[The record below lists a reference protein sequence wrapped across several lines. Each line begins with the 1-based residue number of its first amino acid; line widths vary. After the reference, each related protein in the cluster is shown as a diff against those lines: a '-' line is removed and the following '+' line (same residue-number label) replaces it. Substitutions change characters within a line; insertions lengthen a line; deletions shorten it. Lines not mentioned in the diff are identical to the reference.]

1 MAIAQKIKWSL
12 VMALVAVA
20 ATIFVSK
27 ALTTQKGS
35 EKIVISGSSTIA
47 PLVAEIAKRYERE
60 NPGVQIDVQSGGS
73 SRGVADA
80 RSGLADIGMVS
91 RDLKASE
98 RELTD
103 YPIARDGIAVII
115 HKSNYIQVLSK
126 EQIRNIYLGQITNW
140 KELGGTDMP
149 ITVVNKASG
158 RSTLELFAEF
168 MNLEPAD
175 IKANIVIGENE
186 QGIKTV
192 ANSPGA
198 IGYVSIGTAEYSERS
213 GTALKLISLG
223 GQVPSTQN
231 VADKKYD
238 LSRTLNLVTKGK
250 PSVAVSHFIDYA
262 QSASV
267 KDLVEEQYFVSLK

>member
-1 MAIAQKIKWSL
+1 MAIAQKIRWSL
-12 VMALVAVA
+12 IMALVAVA
-20 ATIFVSK
+20 STVFVSK
-27 ALTTQKGS
+27 ALTTQTGT
-35 EKIVISGSSTIA
+35 EKIIISGASTIA

-60 NPGVQIDVQSGGS
+60 NPGIQIDVQSGGS

-98 RELTD
+98 RELVD
-103 YPIARDGIAVII
+103 YPIARDGIAVIV
-115 HKSNYIQVLSK
+115 HKSNPIQALSK
-126 EQIRNIYLGQITNW
+126 EQIRNIYLGRITNW
-140 KELGGTDMP
+140 KELGGAEMP

-158 RSTLELFAEF
+158 RSTLELFAGF

-213 GTALKLISLG
+213 GTALKLISLD

-250 PSVAVSHFIDYA
+250 PSVAVSHFIDYV

>member
-1 MAIAQKIKWSL
+1 MVVAQKIRWSL
-12 VMALVAVA
+12 TIAVLAVA
-20 ATIFVSK
+20 AAVFASK
-27 ALTTQKGS
+27 ALTTQKGT
-35 EKIVISGSSTIA
+35 EKIIISGASTIA

-60 NPGVQIDVQSGGS
+60 NPGIQIDVQSGGS

-115 HKSNYIQVLSK
+115 HKSNPIQALSK
-126 EQIRNIYLGQITNW
+126 EQIRNIYLGRITNW
-140 KELGGTDMP
+140 KELGGADMP

-158 RSTLELFAEF
+158 RSTLELFAGF

-213 GTALKLISLG
+213 GTALKLISLD

-250 PSVAVSHFIDYA
+250 PSVAVSHFIDYV

>member
-1 MAIAQKIKWSL
+1 MTIAVL
-12 VMALVAVA
+12 AVA
-20 ATIFVSK
+20 AAVFASK
-27 ALTTQKGS
+27 ALTTQKGT
-35 EKIVISGSSTIA
+35 EKIIISGASTIA

-60 NPGVQIDVQSGGS
+60 NPGIQIDVQSGGS

-115 HKSNYIQVLSK
+115 HKSNPIQALSK
-126 EQIRNIYLGQITNW
+126 EQIRNIYLGRITNW
-140 KELGGTDMP
+140 KELGGADMP

-158 RSTLELFAEF
+158 RSTLELFAGF

-213 GTALKLISLG
+213 GTALKLISLD

-250 PSVAVSHFIDYA
+250 PSVAVSHFIDYV

>member
-12 VMALVAVA
+12 VMALMAVA
-20 ATIFVSK
+20 AAVYVSK
-27 ALTTQKGS
+27 AHTTQKVS

-47 PLVAEIAKRYERE
+47 PLVAEIAKRYERD
-60 NPGVQIDVQSGGS
+60 NADVQIDVQSGGS

-115 HKSNYIQVLSK
+115 HKSNPIQELSK

-140 KELGGTDMP
+140 KELGGADMP

-250 PSVAVSHFIDYA
+250 PSVAVSHFIDYV
-262 QSASV
+262 QSAAV

>member
-12 VMALVAVA
+12 VMTLAAVAVTVLA
-20 ATIFVSK
+20 SK
-27 ALTTQKGS
+27 ALTTQKDN

-73 SRGVADA
+73 SRGVSDA

-103 YPIARDGIAVII
+103 YPIARDGIAVIV
-115 HKSNYIQVLSK
+115 HKSNPIQVLSK

-140 KELGGTDMP
+140 KELGGADMP

-198 IGYVSIGTAEYSERS
+198 IGYVSIGTAEYSEKS

-223 GQVPSTQN
+223 GQIPSTRN

-250 PSVAVSHFIDYA
+250 PSVAASHFIDYI
-262 QSASV
+262 QSVSV
-267 KDLVEEQYFVSLK
+267 KDLVEEQYFVSFK

>member
-1 MAIAQKIKWSL
+1 MAIARKVKWAL
-12 VMALVAVA
+12 IVLLVALA
-20 ATIFVSK
+20 ATAVVSR
-27 ALTTQKGS
+27 AFTTQKAS
-35 EKIVISGSSTIA
+35 EKIIISGASTIA
-47 PLVAEIAKRYERE
+47 PLIAEIAKRYERE
-60 NPGVQIDVQSGGS
+60 NPGIQIDVQSGGS
-73 SRGVADA
+73 SRGIAEA

-103 YPIARDGIAVII
+103 YPIARDGIAVIV
-115 HKSNYIQVLSK
+115 HKSNPIMNLSK
-126 EQIRNIYLGQITNW
+126 EQVRNIYLGHITNW
-140 KELGGTDMP
+140 KELGGADMP

-158 RSTLELFAEF
+158 RSTLELFADF
-168 MNLEPAD
+168 MGLDPAD

-223 GQVPSTQN
+223 GQTPSTRN
-231 VADKKYD
+231 VADKQYD
-238 LSRTLNLVTKGK
+238 LSRTLNLVTKEK
-250 PSVAVSHFIDYA
+250 PRVTVSNFIDYVR
-262 QSASV
+262 SASV
-267 KDLVEEQYFVSLK
+267 KDLVQEQYFVSLK

>member
-12 VMALVAVA
+12 AIALMAVA
-20 ATIFVSK
+20 ATTFVSK
-27 ALTTQKGS
+27 ALTTQKS

-47 PLVAEIAKRYERE
+47 PLVSEIAKRYERE
-60 NPGVQIDVQSGGS
+60 HPGIQIDVQSGGS

-115 HKSNYIQVLSK
+115 HKSNPVQALTK
-126 EQIRNIYLGQITNW
+126 EQIRNIYLGHITNW
-140 KELGGTDMP
+140 KVLGGADMP

-158 RSTLELFAEF
+158 RSTLELFVAF
-168 MNLEPAD
+168 MDLEPAD

-223 GQVPSTQN
+223 EQVPSTQN

-238 LSRTLNLVTKGK
+238 LSRTLNLVTRGK
-250 PSVAVSHFIDYA
+250 PGDAVSHFIEYV

>member
-1 MAIAQKIKWSL
+1 MAIAQKIRWSL
-12 VMALVAVA
+12 IMALVAVA
-20 ATIFVSK
+20 STVFVSK
-27 ALTTQKGS
+27 ALTTQTGT
-35 EKIVISGSSTIA
+35 EKIIISGASTIA
-47 PLVAEIAKRYERE
+47 PLVAEVAKRYERE
-60 NPGVQIDVQSGGS
+60 NPGIQIDVQSGGS

-98 RELTD
+98 RELVD
-103 YPIARDGIAVII
+103 YPIARDGIAVIV
-115 HKSNYIQVLSK
+115 HKSNPIQALSK
-126 EQIRNIYLGQITNW
+126 EQIRNIYLGRITNW
-140 KELGGTDMP
+140 KELGGAEMP

-158 RSTLELFAEF
+158 RSTLELFAGF

-213 GTALKLISLG
+213 GTALKLISLD

-250 PSVAVSHFIDYA
+250 PSVAVSHFIDYV

>member
-1 MAIAQKIKWSL
+1 MAIAQKIRWSL
-12 VMALVAVA
+12 IMALVAVA
-20 ATIFVSK
+20 STVFVSK
-27 ALTTQKGS
+27 ALTTQKGT
-35 EKIVISGSSTIA
+35 EKIIISGASTIA

-60 NPGVQIDVQSGGS
+60 NPGIQIDVQSGGS

-98 RELTD
+98 RELVD
-103 YPIARDGIAVII
+103 YPIARDGIAVIV
-115 HKSNYIQVLSK
+115 HKSNPIQALSK
-126 EQIRNIYLGQITNW
+126 EQIRNIYLGRITNW
-140 KELGGTDMP
+140 KELGGADMP

-158 RSTLELFAEF
+158 RSTLELFAGF
-168 MNLEPAD
+168 MSLEPAD

-250 PSVAVSHFIDYA
+250 PSVAVSHFIDYV

>member
-1 MAIAQKIKWSL
+1 MAIAQKIRWSL
-12 VMALVAVA
+12 IMALVAVA
-20 ATIFVSK
+20 STVFVSK
-27 ALTTQKGS
+27 ALTTQKGT
-35 EKIVISGSSTIA
+35 EKIIISGASTIA

-60 NPGVQIDVQSGGS
+60 NPGIQIDVQSGGS

-98 RELTD
+98 RELVD
-103 YPIARDGIAVII
+103 YPIARDGIAVIV
-115 HKSNYIQVLSK
+115 HKSNPIQALSK
-126 EQIRNIYLGQITNW
+126 EQIRNIYLGRITNW
-140 KELGGTDMP
+140 KELGGADMP

-158 RSTLELFAEF
+158 RSTLELFAGF

-213 GTALKLISLG
+213 GTALKLISLD

-250 PSVAVSHFIDYA
+250 PSVAVSHFIDYV

>member
-1 MAIAQKIKWSL
+1 MAIAQKIRWSL
-12 VMALVAVA
+12 IMALVAVA
-20 ATIFVSK
+20 STVFVSK
-27 ALTTQKGS
+27 ALTTQTGT
-35 EKIVISGSSTIA
+35 EKIIISGASTIA

-60 NPGVQIDVQSGGS
+60 NPGIQIDVQSGGS

-98 RELTD
+98 RELVD
-103 YPIARDGIAVII
+103 YPIARDGIAVIV
-115 HKSNYIQVLSK
+115 HKSNPIQALSK
-126 EQIRNIYLGQITNW
+126 EQIRNIYLGRITNW
-140 KELGGTDMP
+140 KELGGADMP

-158 RSTLELFAEF
+158 RSTLELFAGF

-250 PSVAVSHFIDYA
+250 PSVAVSHFIDYV

>member
-1 MAIAQKIKWSL
+1 MAIAQKIRWSL
-12 VMALVAVA
+12 IMALVAVA
-20 ATIFVSK
+20 STVFVSK
-27 ALTTQKGS
+27 ALTTQTGT
-35 EKIVISGSSTIA
+35 EKIIISGASTIA

-60 NPGVQIDVQSGGS
+60 NPGIQIDVQSGGS

-98 RELTD
+98 RELVD
-103 YPIARDGIAVII
+103 YPIARDGIAVIV
-115 HKSNYIQVLSK
+115 HKSNPIQALSK
-126 EQIRNIYLGQITNW
+126 EQIRNIYLGRITNW
-140 KELGGTDMP
+140 KELGGVEMP

-158 RSTLELFAEF
+158 RSTLELFAGF

-198 IGYVSIGTAEYSERS
+198 IGYVSIGTAEYSERA
-213 GTALKLISLG
+213 GTALKLISLD

-250 PSVAVSHFIDYA
+250 PSVAVSHFIDYV

>member
-1 MAIAQKIKWSL
+1 MAIAQKIRWSL
-12 VMALVAVA
+12 IMALVAVA
-20 ATIFVSK
+20 STVFVSK
-27 ALTTQKGS
+27 ALTTQTGT
-35 EKIVISGSSTIA
+35 EKIIISGASTIA
-47 PLVAEIAKRYERE
+47 PLVAEVAKRYERE
-60 NPGVQIDVQSGGS
+60 NPGIQIDVQSGGS

-98 RELTD
+98 RELVD
-103 YPIARDGIAVII
+103 YPIARDGIAVIV
-115 HKSNYIQVLSK
+115 HKSNPIQALSK
-126 EQIRNIYLGQITNW
+126 EQIRNIYLGRITNW
-140 KELGGTDMP
+140 KELGGAEMP

-158 RSTLELFAEF
+158 RSTLELFAGF

-250 PSVAVSHFIDYA
+250 PSVAVSHFIDYV

>member
-1 MAIAQKIKWSL
+1 MAIAQKIRWSL
-12 VMALVAVA
+12 IMALVAVA
-20 ATIFVSK
+20 STVFVSK
-27 ALTTQKGS
+27 ALTTQTGT
-35 EKIVISGSSTIA
+35 EKIIISGASTIA

-60 NPGVQIDVQSGGS
+60 NPGIQIDVQSGGS

-98 RELTD
+98 RELVD
-103 YPIARDGIAVII
+103 YPIARDGIAVIV
-115 HKSNYIQVLSK
+115 HKSNPIQALSK
-126 EQIRNIYLGQITNW
+126 EQIRNIYLGRITNW
-140 KELGGTDMP
+140 KELGGAEMP

-158 RSTLELFAEF
+158 RSTLELFAGF

-198 IGYVSIGTAEYSERS
+198 IGYVSIGTAEYSERA
-213 GTALKLISLG
+213 GTALKLISLD

-250 PSVAVSHFIDYA
+250 PSVAVSHFIDYV

>member
-1 MAIAQKIKWSL
+1 MAIAQKIRWSL
-12 VMALVAVA
+12 IMALVAVA
-20 ATIFVSK
+20 STVFVSK
-27 ALTTQKGS
+27 ALTTQKGT
-35 EKIVISGSSTIA
+35 EKIIISGASTIA

-60 NPGVQIDVQSGGS
+60 NPGIQIDVQSGGS

-98 RELTD
+98 RELVD
-103 YPIARDGIAVII
+103 YPIARDGIAVIV
-115 HKSNYIQVLSK
+115 HKSNPIQALSK
-126 EQIRNIYLGQITNW
+126 EQIRNIYLGRITNW
-140 KELGGTDMP
+140 KELGGADMP

-158 RSTLELFAEF
+158 RSTLELFAGF

-250 PSVAVSHFIDYA
+250 PSVAVSHFIDYV

>member
-12 VMALVAVA
+12 VIALVAVA
-20 ATIFVSK
+20 ATAFVSK
-27 ALTTQKGS
+27 ALTIQKGG

-115 HKSNYIQVLSK
+115 HKSNPIQVLSK
-126 EQIRNIYLGQITNW
+126 EQIRNIYLGKITNW
-140 KELGGTDMP
+140 KELGGSDMP

-250 PSVAVSHFIDYA
+250 PSLAVSNFIDYV

>member
-20 ATIFVSK
+20 ATAFVSK
-27 ALTTQKGS
+27 ALTTEAGT
-35 EKIVISGSSTIA
+35 EKIIISGASTIA

-60 NPGVQIDVQSGGS
+60 NPGIQIDVQSGGS
-73 SRGVADA
+73 SRGIADA

-103 YPIARDGIAVII
+103 YPIARDGIAVIV
-115 HKSNYIQVLSK
+115 HKSNPIQALSK
-126 EQIRNIYLGQITNW
+126 EQVRNIYLGHIANW
-140 KELGGTDMP
+140 NALGGADMP
-149 ITVVNKASG
+149 ITVVNKAGG
-158 RSTLELFAEF
+158 RSTLELFAGF

-198 IGYVSIGTAEYSERS
+198 IGYVSIGAAEYSERS
-213 GTALKLISLG
+213 GTALKLILLD
-223 GQVPSTQN
+223 GQVASTQN
-231 VADKKYD
+231 VADNKYA
-238 LSRTLNLVTKGK
+238 LSRTLNLVTKGR
-250 PSVAVSHFIDYA
+250 PGVAVLHFIEYV
-262 QSASV
+262 QSASA

>member
-1 MAIAQKIKWSL
+1 MAIAQKIRWSL
-12 VMALVAVA
+12 IMALVAVA
-20 ATIFVSK
+20 STVFVSK
-27 ALTTQKGS
+27 ALTTQKGT
-35 EKIVISGSSTIA
+35 EKIIISGASTIA

-60 NPGVQIDVQSGGS
+60 NPGIQIDVQSGGS

-98 RELTD
+98 RELVD
-103 YPIARDGIAVII
+103 YPIARDGIAVIV
-115 HKSNYIQVLSK
+115 HKSNPIQALSK
-126 EQIRNIYLGQITNW
+126 EQIRNMYLGRITNW
-140 KELGGTDMP
+140 KELGGADMP

-158 RSTLELFAEF
+158 RSTLELFAGF

-213 GTALKLISLG
+213 GTALKLISLD

-250 PSVAVSHFIDYA
+250 PSVAVSHFIDYV

>member
-12 VMALVAVA
+12 IMVLVALA
-20 ATIFVSK
+20 ATAIVTK
-27 ALTTQKGS
+27 AFTTPKGG
-35 EKIVISGSSTIA
+35 EKITISGASTIA

-60 NPGVQIDVQSGGS
+60 NPGIQIDVQSGGS

-98 RELTD
+98 RELTN

-115 HKSNYIQVLSK
+115 HKSNPIDALTK
-126 EQIRNIYLGQITNW
+126 EQIRNIYLGHITNW
-140 KELGGTDMP
+140 KELGGADMP

-168 MNLEPAD
+168 MSLDPAD

-213 GTALKLISLG
+213 GTALKLISLD
-223 GQVPSTQN
+223 GQVPSTEN

-250 PSVAVSHFIDYA
+250 PSIAVAHFIDYV

>member
-1 MAIAQKIKWSL
+1 
-12 VMALVAVA
+12 MALVAVA
-20 ATIFVSK
+20 STVFVSK
-27 ALTTQKGS
+27 ALTTQKGT
-35 EKIVISGSSTIA
+35 EKIIISGASTIA

-60 NPGVQIDVQSGGS
+60 NPGIQIDVQSGGS

-98 RELTD
+98 RELVD
-103 YPIARDGIAVII
+103 YPIARDGIAVIV
-115 HKSNYIQVLSK
+115 HKSNPIQALSK
-126 EQIRNIYLGQITNW
+126 EQIRNIYLGRITNW
-140 KELGGTDMP
+140 KELGGADMP

-158 RSTLELFAEF
+158 RSTLELFAGF

-250 PSVAVSHFIDYA
+250 PSVAVSHFIDYV